1 MAIPCQGFT
10 FTWGNLTL
18 SEVQEMEIAAQS
30 ELPLGRTVIW
40 TQAPGE
46 VRLVGFSSTNL
57 PYSDYGKRKVLK
69 IEAPLPAP
77 PPNQKLTLLNQDCI
91 LRDVNVR
98 ATANNAVRFAFT
110 FMVMD
115 TVNAP
120 SNP

>member
-10 FTWGNLTL
+10 FTWGGQTL
-18 SEVQEMEIAAQS
+18 FEVQEMEIAAQS
-30 ELPLGRTVIW
+30 ELPLGRTSIW

-57 PYSDYGKRKVLK
+57 PYSDYGKRKVLQ
-69 IEAPLPAP
+69 ILAPRPGAP
-77 PPNQKLTLLNQDCI
+77 GQSLTLLNQDCI
-91 LRDVNVR
+91 MRDYGVR
-98 ATANNAVRFAFT
+98 ATANDAVRFAVT

-115 TVNAP
+115 TTGAP